1 MTLKWRPDAY
11 LRQCRGEA
19 TVALLAAAQ
28 FYCILTCLMVLRPA
42 REALGLEGGIEAVRW
57 LFMGTLFATLLVHPI
72 FAWLVSR
79 TSRRVFLPLTYR
91 FFAASLIGFWLT
103 IELWPEAVGTVT
115 GRMFY
120 VWLSVFNLAAVGLF
134 WALLADGLQLQQS
147 KRLFGII
154 AVGGTLGAITGSA
167 VSAFFALTLGTAAL
181 LLIGAALL
189 EVSIWFGRA
198 ISRRMD
204 RLHKQ
209 DAAGAPTADP
219 PGPQADPP
227 HMEAAAAIPRDP
239 AEWGEAVRPTSP
251 PSMRIIGGS
260 ALDGFRKV
268 AGSPYLLSIC
278 AYIVM
283 ISITATF
290 LYFTQLRLVDALGGT
305 RDENTR
311 IFAHIDLWTQIATL
325 LMQALLAGWLMRRLG
340 VGIAL
345 ALLPILTTVGFVWLA
360 AAPALAVL
368 VVVQAMFRA
377 VNRAIARPARET
389 LFTVVSRDEKY
400 KAKSLIDTFIYRG
413 GDVIGAQA
421 ERPLHALAPGLMGMA
436 VAIVPIAIAWTSIS
450 VYLGV
455 RQHALAK
462 AQISE
467 TEPAAAG

>member
-1 MTLKWRPDAY
+1 MACLRDRWRRYWSEGAV
-11 LRQCRGEA
+11 
-19 TVALLAAAQ
+19 TVLAAAQ
-28 FYCILTCLMVLRPA
+28 FYCLLTCLMVLRPA

-57 LFMGTLFATLLVHPI
+57 LFMGTLLVTLLVHPV

-103 IELWPEAVGTVT
+103 IELWPEAVGAVT
-115 GRMFY
+115 GRLFY

-167 VSAFFALTLGTAAL
+167 VSAFFASTLGTAAL

-198 ISRRMD
+198 ISHRMD
-204 RLHKQ
+204 RLHDQ
-209 DAAGAPTADP
+209 GSPGESTTDSS
-219 PGPQADPP
+219 GPQGRPP
-227 HMEAAAAIPRDP
+227 HMETRVALPRDAVEL
-239 AEWGEAVRPTSP
+239 AEAARSTSP
-251 PSMRIIGGS
+251 PSRRIIGGS
-260 ALDGFRKV
+260 ALDGLRKV
-268 AGSPYLLSIC
+268 ARSPYLLSIC

-290 LYFTQLRLVDALGGT
+290 LYFTQLRLVDALGGS

-345 ALLPILTTVGFVWLA
+345 ALLPILTMVGFVWLA

-368 VVVQAMFRA
+368 VLVQAVFRA

-421 ERPLHALAPGLMGMA
+421 ERPLHALAPGLLGLSLA
-436 VAIVPIAIAWTSIS
+436 VVPIAIAWTSLS

-455 RQHALAK
+455 RQHALSKNAVV
-462 AQISE
+462 
-467 TEPAAAG
+467 